1 MASKIRKALNKELKN
16 LKDYIVL
23 VVVDSKNYQNANI
36 EILKDLV
43 DAKNTPGVYVTL
55 NKPYDII
62 RRILEKER
70 IDTRMMIFIDCIS
83 SVAGGKLKKIEN
95 CLYIGSPEKLSDIS
109 VAIDQA
115 VNALPKGD
123 KFIFLDSLSTLL
135 IYNKEGTVARFFH
148 FIVGKI
154 RALKVKGVII
164 SIEKESD
171 KALINELSTFCDA
184 RLDF

>member
-1 MASKIRKALNKELKN
+1 MASKIRSALGKELKHLN
-16 LKDYIVL
+16 DYIAL
-23 VVVDSKNYQNANI
+23 VVVDAKNYQKVNI
-36 EILKDLV
+36 EILKELV
-43 DAKNTPGVYVTL
+43 DVKNTPGVYVTL
-55 NKPYDII
+55 NKPYNII
-62 RRILEKER
+62 QRILEKEK
-70 IDTRMMIFIDCIS
+70 IDSRMIIFIDCIS
-83 SVAGGKLKKIEN
+83 RTAGNQPKKINN

-115 VNALPKGD
+115 VSALPKGG

-148 FIVGKI
+148 FIAGKM

-171 KALINELSTFCDA
+171 KALINELSTFCDV